1 MRIAV
6 ATRTLARVGGV
17 EAYVER
23 SAQGLVAAGHDVC
36 VFPEDGAR
44 RAGGLDV
51 EAWMPRSRSGAS
63 LAAAVRDYG
72 PDVLVTHGLDDP
84 GLEAVLATTIR
95 PSVFFAHAYHGTCI
109 SGAKAHSW
117 PGVRPCT
124 RTLGPGCLVRY
135 HARRCGGLNPVTMVR
150 EYHRQLGRLDAVRRH
165 DRLFVISTH
174 IAREY
179 TRHGVPP
186 DRIDVL
192 PPPVP
197 DDPHD
202 RVEAV
207 DPDHI
212 VYLGRLERLKG
223 PAVAVASV
231 AAAAVKMQR
240 PLRLTIAGEGSYA
253 AEVQAA
259 AAQIAPGVLSG
270 IRFTGRL
277 EPAAAASLLAQAGLV
292 VVPSLW
298 PEPFGLVGFEAAAHG
313 VPVVAFDVG
322 GIPEW
327 LIDGA
332 TGHLA
337 SSFAAPVPNL
347 RDAIIRSLADPAHYA
362 ALRRGAREAYAAA
375 AARQHVGALARAL
388 VDVVQGAAS

>member
-44 RAGGLDV
+44 SAGGLDV
-51 EAWMPRSRSGAS
+51 PAWTPRSRGSEP
-63 LAAAVRDYG
+63 LADAVRDYA

-84 GLEAVLATTIR
+84 GLEAVLAAIR

-109 SGAKAHSW
+109 SGAKAHSF
-117 PGVRPCT
+117 PAVRPCT
-124 RTLGPGCLVRY
+124 RTLGPGCLLRY
-135 HARRCGGLNPVTMVR
+135 HVRRCGGLNPVTMVR
-150 EYHRQLGRLDAVRRH
+150 EYHRQVGRLQAVRQH
-165 DRLFVISTH
+165 DRVFAISAY

-186 DRIDVL
+186 DRIEVL

-197 DDPHD
+197 DVTHH
-202 RVEAV
+202 RVEVA
-207 DPDHI
+207 DPEHI

-231 AAAAVKMQR
+231 AAAAVMMQR
-240 PLRLTIAGEGSYA
+240 PLRLTIAGDGSYA

-259 AAQIAPGVLSG
+259 AAQSAPGVLG
-270 IRFTGRL
+270 DIRCAGRL
-277 EPAAAASLLAQAGLV
+277 DPSATASLLSQAGLV

-298 PEPFGLVGFEAAAHG
+298 PEPFGLVGLEAAAHG

-332 TGHLA
+332 AGHLA
-337 SSFAAPVPNL
+337 SSSGSPVPSL
-347 RDAIIRSLADPAHYA
+347 RDAIVRALADPTHYA
-362 ALRRGAREAYAAA
+362 ALRREARDAYAAA
-375 AARQHVGALARAL
+375 RARQHVGALARAL
-388 VDVVQGAAS
+388 AGVVQRACS